1 MSPLSLIANSQE
13 DAASTLGI
21 DVRTFARWL
30 KRGCPGKPRK
40 YVLRDCIQWARD
52 NAWSTD
58 AVLIERATGEDGNIE
73 TEYLRARIEKLK
85 RENQLADFKIE
96 SASDRLVDAD
106 RVKEALMRQADVI
119 RSGLEKLEREHGPEA
134 LDLVLELIQEL
145 ESIDLANA
153 TD

>member
-1 MSPLSLIANSQE
+1 VSALSLIANSQE

-30 KRGCPGKPRK
+30 KRGCPGKPRA
-40 YVLRDCIQWARD
+40 YIIRDCIQWARKH
-52 NAWSTD
+52 AWSED
-58 AVLIERATGEDGNIE
+58 AVIAGRATGEAGNID
-73 TEYLRARIEKLK
+73 TEYLREKLGK
-85 RENQLADFKIE
+85 LRRDNQMADMKMEMSSRRF
-96 SASDRLVDAD
+96 VDAD
-106 RVKEALMRQADVI
+106 RVKTLLSQQADMM
-119 RSGLEKLEREHGPEA
+119 RTGLEKLEREHGPEA